1 MLLKNS
7 TTIKSVPFF
16 KSGSLKFTVLLLSLF
31 ISLISHA
38 QNSDVT
44 GRIIGSNG
52 IGIEGV
58 SVRIEDTKKGVVTD
72 KEGFFKIENTGAK
85 EYSLHITSIG
95 YFSQKVK
102 VKSSVNKPNHITVT
116 LKEDI
121 NSLDEVVIEEKKNSI
136 QVERLPDV
144 HDTYLIAGTKNEVLQ
159 LGGINAN
166 IAEKTGRQIFAKIPG
181 VFVYDMDGSGNQINI
196 STRGLDPHRSWEY
209 NIRQNGVIT
218 NSDMYGYPAS
228 HYSPAM
234 ESIERI
240 ELVHGTASLQY
251 GAQFGG
257 MINYISKQPDTT
269 KAFTFET
276 INSAGSYGLFS
287 SYNSISGKV
296 GKLTYSAYYQKRHS
310 DGYRK
315 NSKSDA
321 QSQFA
326 SLSYEFTKNLKVKA
340 ELGRSSYVY
349 QIPGPLTDA
358 MFAQDPRQST
368 RSRNYFNPD
377 IYIPSIVLDW
387 KISPYTKLRW
397 TNSGVYGSRN
407 SVLIDAFANVPDL
420 IDPATNLYKPR
431 QVDIDNFKS
440 FTSELRL
447 VHQYRIGGLNNFVSG
462 GVQVMKNH
470 LRRRQLGKGTTGS
483 DFDLS
488 LTNPVWGRDLHLKTN
503 NIAFFVENLLYIT
516 PKLTVTPG
524 FRVENGTTNMT
535 GAITYYQ
542 PEALPNKIK
551 HHFPLFGLSS
561 QYKLDADSRIYA
573 GFSQAYRPTVLKDI
587 IPGSILEQVDKN
599 LKDSKGYN
607 LEAGINGKLGSAFS
621 YDVSIFQMLYQNRM
635 GTLAMKDDAGK
646 DYILRTNTGNSM
658 TKGVELYTEYKP
670 ISIQGKNGGKT
681 EFSVFTSTSYFD
693 AYYIKGSSIL
703 NNENLNTKGNK
714 LEGVPTWIT
723 RNGLQFAHNTL
734 FATLQYSYVSS
745 LYSDALNTVEP
756 SANAAKGKV
765 PSYGLWDFNGTLKIA
780 KRYNLR
786 FGVNN
791 ILNKSYYTK
800 RPTMYPGAGI
810 WTSDGRSIVVSLGI
824 KI

>member
-1 MLLKNS
+1 MHLQIF
-7 TTIKSVPFF
+7 TIKNTGLLY
-16 KSGSLKFTVLLLSLF
+16 KQGCLKYLYLTFLLLVQTIAF
-31 ISLISHA
+31 A
-38 QNSDVT
+38 QNTSIT
-44 GRIIGSNG
+44 GRVIGSNG
-52 IGIEGV
+52 LGIEGV
-58 SVRIEDTKKGVVTD
+58 SVILENTKKGTITD
-72 KEGFFKIENTGAK
+72 REGFFTISSVKVK
-85 EYSLHITSIG
+85 ELTLQISSIG
-95 YFSQKVK
+95 YFSQKIKTK
-102 VKSSVNKPNHITVT
+102 VSDNQPNHFTVT
-116 LKEDI
+116 LRENI
-121 NSLDEVVIEEKKNSI
+121 NSLDEVTIEEKKNSI
-136 QVERLPDV
+136 LVEKLPDV

-166 IAEKTGRQIFAKIPG
+166 ISEKTGRQIFAKIPG

-257 MINYISKQPDTT
+257 MINYVTKQPDTS

-287 SYNSISGKV
+287 SYNAISGKV

-315 NSKSDA
+315 SSRSDA

-326 SLSYEFTKNLKVKA
+326 SLTYEFNKNLRVKA
-340 ELGRSSYVY
+340 ELGRSSYIY

-358 MFAQDPRQST
+358 MFAADSRQAT
-368 RSRNYFNPD
+368 RNRNYFNPD
-377 IYIPSIVLDW
+377 IYVPSVVLDW
-387 KISPYTKLRW
+387 KISPATKLRW
-397 TNSGVYGSRN
+397 TNSGLFGSRN
-407 SVLIDAFANVPDL
+407 SVMIDAFANVPDV
-420 IDPATNLYKPR
+420 IDPVTNSYKPR

-440 FTSELRL
+440 LTSELRI
-447 VHQYRIGGLNNFVSG
+447 VHQYNIGGLNSFVSG
-462 GVQVMKNH
+462 GIQVMKNH

-483 DFDLS
+483 DFDLT

-503 NIAFFVENLLYIT
+503 NIAFFVENLLYLT
-516 PKLTVTPG
+516 PKLSVTPG
-524 FRVENGTTNMT
+524 FRVENGATNMT
-535 GAITYYQ
+535 GSISYYQ

-551 HHFPLFGLSS
+551 HRFPLFGISS
-561 QYKLDADSRIYA
+561 QYKLNADSRIYA

-587 IPGSILEQVDKN
+587 IPGSVLEQVDKN
-599 LKDSKGYN
+599 LKDARGYN
-607 LEAGINGKLGSAFS
+607 LEAGINGKMGSAFS
-621 YDVSIFQMLYQNRM
+621 FDVSIFQMLYKNRM
-635 GTLAMKDDAGK
+635 GTLAMTDADGK
-646 DYILRTNTGNSM
+646 DYILRTNTGNSL
-658 TKGVELYTEYKP
+658 TKGIELYAEYKP
-670 ISIQGKNGGKT
+670 FSISGQGGSHT

-693 AYYIKGSSIL
+693 ASYIKGSSVL
-703 NNENLNTKGNK
+703 NNENTNTKGNK
-714 LEGVPTWIT
+714 LEGVPAWIS
-723 RNGLQFAHNTL
+723 RNGLQFVHNKL
-734 FATLQYSYVSS
+734 FATLQCSYVST

-756 SANAAKGKV
+756 SANGAKGKV
-765 PSYGLWDFNGTLKIA
+765 PSYGLWDFNGTLHIA
-780 KRYNLR
+780 RNYTLK

-791 ILNKSYYTK
+791 FLNKKYYTK